1 MRVLITGA
9 ARRLGAEMAQNLAA
23 QGAHIAVHYHNSQQ
37 EAEEVCHA
45 IIEQGGNAVALQAD
59 LRNRENLMPLVERA
73 KSDLGGALTGLINNA
88 SSFHFDRIDDEL
100 GFDEW
105 DQNFATNLT
114 APYFLTK
121 AFAHQCVDEGFVINM
136 IDQKVL
142 RPTPNYASYALAK
155 SALLTMTKTA
165 AMALAPKI
173 RVNGIGPGTTLIG
186 AHQSE
191 ENFAHHRRIS
201 ILERGADVEDIL
213 QAMNY
218 LIQARN
224 VTGQMIAVDGGQHLI
239 WQLPE

>member
-1 MRVLITGA
+1 MRILITGA
-9 ARRLGAEMAQNLAA
+9 ARRLGAEMAKNLAE
-23 QGAHIAVHYHNSQQ
+23 QGAQVAVHYHNSADDADALVQSLLDSG
-37 EAEEVCHA
+37 HK
-45 IIEQGGNAVALQAD
+45 AVALQAD
-59 LRNRENLMPLVERA
+59 LRERSALAPLVERA
-73 KSDLGGALTGLINNA
+73 SAALGGALTGLINNA
-88 SSFHFDRIDDEL
+88 SSFHFDRIDGDQ
-100 GFDEW
+100 GFEEW

-121 AFAHQCVDEGFVINM
+121 AFAKQCEGEGFVINM
-136 IDQKVL
+136 IDQRVL

-155 SALLTMTKTA
+155 SALYTLTQTA
-165 AMALAPKI
+165 AMALAPQI

-186 AHQSE
+186 AHQTE

-218 LIQARN
+218 LINARN